1 MNSMKVL
8 VTVTTD
14 FFLTSLIPLILISLF
29 FAFTANAYSSPCDQ
43 NLLKKSISNSKI
55 GYKERNG
62 ICEGLYTSNVNAG
75 FELVSLE
82 QIPIPK
88 YDKGD
93 SITLAFPLLDKL
105 SATNSLRISSIALRP
120 ETYYRMDAE
129 FSNNENIEWSVEILT
144 ADGIALK
151 HDEIGLFGWYTN
163 NTKQVYF
170 PISATIGNKPATST
184 YTRMVLRSGAPIQRI
199 SWQLIVDEKV
209 VSTTKL
215 QGGIPVGQPIQIKI
229 EWPFERPS
237 KAKIKIIAKAHRIN
251 KPLTPIFEVAVPI
264 SPNTAITSL

>member
-1 MNSMKVL
+1 M
-8 VTVTTD
+8 
-14 FFLTSLIPLILISLF
+14 
-29 FAFTANAYSSPCDQ
+29 
-43 NLLKKSISNSKI
+43 
-55 GYKERNG
+55 
-62 ICEGLYTSNVNAG
+62 
-75 FELVSLE
+75 
-82 QIPIPK
+82 
-88 YDKGD
+88 
-93 SITLAFPLLDKL
+93 
-105 SATNSLRISSIALRP
+105 
-120 ETYYRMDAE
+120 
-129 FSNNENIEWSVEILT
+129 
-144 ADGIALK
+144 IALK